1 MSTPSYMLRNAV
13 RKPYAPPSLT
23 ADAGSFDRFLAHCH
37 RRRYPSRSDVFRPG
51 DAANTM

>member
-1 MSTPSYMLRNAV
+1 MSTPSYMLRNTV

-23 ADAGSFDRFLAHCH
+23 SDANSFDRFLAHCH